1 LTSST
6 AVKGIVDGGI
16 LILRSDIYSWAIDR
30 SLTAVFDMGNS
41 SSSGKAADGVEKQD
55 F

>member
-30 SLTAVFDMGNS
+30 SSTPVFDMGNS
-41 SSSGKAADGVEKQD
+41 SSSGTAAEGVEQQD